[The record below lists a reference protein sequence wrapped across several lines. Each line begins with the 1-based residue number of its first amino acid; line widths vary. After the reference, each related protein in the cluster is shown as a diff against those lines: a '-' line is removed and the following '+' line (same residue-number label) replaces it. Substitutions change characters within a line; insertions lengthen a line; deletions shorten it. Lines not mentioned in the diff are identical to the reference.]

1 MRVVLQR
8 VSEASVSVDGREVA
22 SIGSGLLLL
31 AAFTAEDGEA
41 ELGWMAQKVLRLRVF
56 ADDAGKMNRS
66 IEDVGG
72 EILVVSQFTLYGDA
86 RKGRRPSFVRAARPA
101 AARRLYDAF
110 VGALRKSSDTPVEEG
125 EFGAMMDVALV
136 NEGPVTLIL
145 ERAPSEATAGPGGSG
160 PG

>member
-1 MRVVLQR
+1 MRIVLQR

-31 AAFTAEDGEA
+31 AAFTAGDGEA
-41 ELGWMAQKVLRLRVF
+41 ELDWMAKKVLRLRVF

-66 IEDVGG
+66 IGEVGG

-86 RKGRRPSFVRAARPA
+86 RKGRRPSFVRAARPDL
-101 AARRLYDAF
+101 ARRLYDAF
-110 VGALRKSSDTPVEEG
+110 VGTLRESSDTPVEEG

-136 NEGPVTLIL
+136 NDGPVTLIF
-145 ERAPSEATAGPGGSG
+145 ERAPGKAAAGPGRPG